1 MTYPIRHLSS
11 MAAVLF
17 ASHVGAQELAS
28 DAKAIASPELFSAGY
43 LFQVIGSLVLVFV
56 CLFVVVYFLKRFNGV
71 GTGSGSALRVVA
83 SANVGQR
90 EKVVLLEVG
99 GEQLLIGVAPG
110 AVRSLH
116 VLKEPVVEAAHNGG
130 NSQDFAALLRAAN
143 PLGSR
148 S

>member
-1 MTYPIRHLSS
+1 MIYAIRHLFSG
-11 MAAVLF
+11 AAAMF
-17 ASHVGAQELAS
+17 TSGIAAQELAT
-28 DAKAIASPELFSAGY
+28 DTKAIASPELFSAGY
-43 LFQVIGSLVLVFV
+43 LFQVLGSLVLVFV
-56 CLFVVVYFLKRFNGV
+56 CLFAVVYFLKRFNGV
-71 GTGSGSALRVVA
+71 GAGSGSALRIVA

-90 EKVVLLEVG
+90 EKVVLVQVG

-116 VLKEPVVEAAHNGG
+116 VLKEPVSEEAG
-130 NSQDFAALLRAAN
+130 NEGSSQDFAALLRAAN